1 MEHFDEIIDE
11 RLAKYLAGECT
22 PGEQAEVER
31 WLAESPVHQKYLD
44 ELKWLWT
51 HSAGGR
57 TTPPREVDTEKAL
70 QQVKNR
76 LRMPGTSP
84 VLHIQKG
91 FWLRV
96 AAVFVLAAAAVYWWT
111 QWDAPAPVRI
121 ATAGT
126 ALTDTLSDGT
136 VLQLAQQSG
145 ITLAKGFNGRERR
158 LRLQG
163 EAFFQVAHDTTR
175 PFIVEVQDMEVQV
188 VGTAFSVDNAAEPGK
203 VTVTVT
209 EGKVRVSRKDQSL
222 LLGPGEQAVYDR
234 AAGSLT
240 RSTPAPEQS
249 GSRLFRFDATP
260 LETVVSQVNRAYGT
274 NIILKNK
281 KLEQCRLTA
290 TYNNLSFD
298 RILELIAD
306 SFSLKIVKTEE
317 GYALEGEG
325 CGE

>member
-22 PGEQAEVER
+22 PGEQEEVAR

-44 ELKWLWT
+44 ELKWLWE
-51 HSAGGR
+51 HASGGR
-57 TTPPREVDTEKAL
+57 TAPPREVDTEKAL

-76 LRMPGTSP
+76 LRTPGASP
-84 VLHIQKG
+84 VLRIQKG
-91 FWLRV
+91 FWLRA

-121 ATAGT
+121 AATGA

-145 ITLAKGFNGRERR
+145 ITLARGFNGRERR

-188 VGTAFSVDNAAEPGK
+188 VGTAFSVDEAAEPGK

-209 EGKVRVSRKDQSL
+209 EGKVRVSHKGQAL
-222 LLGPGEQAVYDR
+222 LLGPGEQAAYDR

-240 RSTPAPEQS
+240 RGTAAPEQS

-260 LETVVSQVNRAYGT
+260 LETVVSQVNRAYGA

-281 KLEQCRLTA
+281 NLEQCRLTA

-298 RILELIAD
+298 RVLELIAD
-306 SFSLKIVKTEE
+306 SFSLKIVKTKE
-317 GYALEGEG
+317 GYVLEGDG